1 MTWLVYQTQ
10 YQKMPK
16 ALEALRNRAIE
27 PYSLM
32 GFPKT
37 RPNRHMKGKR
47 PNPSMPPRFIGSYIA
62 LDLTPTQ
69 EWLLSQPDYMPTRV
83 YPMPM
88 PMGRRPV
95 LSPAGVRFWT
105 NPPRG
110 LFRDVDIPRLKEST
124 GVQSVH
130 IGDKVGVY
138 SHGFAGVDAEV
149 IAINGE
155 MTRVRFKDGMFA
167 MEASVPVETL
177 VRVA

>member
-1 MTWLVYQTQ
+1 MTWLLYMTPPNKQAAVSR
-10 YQKMPK
+10 
-16 ALEALRNRAIE
+16 ELRQRGIE
-27 PYSLM
+27 PFALM
-32 GFPKT
+32 AFPHT
-37 RPNRHMKGKR
+37 RVNRHTKAKR
-47 PNPSMPPRFIGSYIA
+47 PNPAIKPRYIGPYVA
-62 LDLTPTQ
+62 LDLTPEQ
-69 EWLLSQPDYMPTRV
+69 EYLISRPDWLPVAIRPVPQ
-83 YPMPM
+83 

-105 NPPRG
+105 QPPRG
-110 LFRDVDIPRLKEST
+110 LFRDVDIPRLKEET
-124 GVQSVH
+124 GVKSVH